1 MPKVIIDKQSYHYAA
16 AAPESDC
23 KNALLFVH
31 GSGGSQAIWTNQLAG
46 LGQNFLAL
54 AVDLPGHGDSEGA
67 PSPEV
72 RKYSDFI
79 FDFTERAL
87 GAKVILAGHSLG
99 GAIAID
105 FALRFPDKL
114 SGLILICTGAKL
126 RVAPFILE
134 NCKAGNLFPESVN
147 FSYSDFANPD
157 LKKQAMLEMENT
169 DPNIYYNDFLACD
182 NFNCLD
188 RIGAIMVPT
197 LVIGA
202 ANDLL
207 TPPKYSQYLAD
218 NIPNAQLRI
227 IEQSG
232 HMVMREQP
240 EQVNALIKEFVMS
253 L

>member
-1 MPKVIIDKQSYHYAA
+1 MPKVIIDNESYHYAA
-16 AAPESDC
+16 AAPESDR

-31 GSGGSQAIWTNQLAG
+31 GSGGSQAIWANQLAG
-46 LGQNFLAL
+46 LGQNFLTL

-67 PSPEV
+67 SSREV
-72 RKYSDFI
+72 QKYSDFI
-79 FDFTERAL
+79 FDFIERAL

-114 SGLILICTGAKL
+114 SGLILVCTGARL

-134 NCKAGNLFPESVN
+134 HYKAGKSFPESVN
-147 FSYSDFANPD
+147 FAYSDFANPD
-157 LKKQAMLEMENT
+157 LKKQAILEMENT
-169 DPNIYYNDFLACD
+169 DPSVYYNDFLACD

-188 RIGAIMVPT
+188 RIGSITAPT
-197 LVIGA
+197 LVISA
-202 ANDLL
+202 TNDLL

-240 EQVNALIKEFVMS
+240 DQVNALIKEFVMS

>member
-16 AAPESDC
+16 TGPESNG
-23 KNALLFVH
+23 KNALLFIH

-46 LGQNFLAL
+46 LGQNFLTL

-67 PSPEV
+67 SSREV
-72 RKYSDFI
+72 RVYSDFI
-79 FDFTERAL
+79 FDFIERAL
-87 GAKVILAGHSLG
+87 DTKVILAGHSLG

-126 RVAPFILE
+126 RVAPAILE
-134 NCKAGNLFPESVN
+134 T
-147 FSYSDFANPD
+147 YSSPGSDN
-157 LKKQAMLEMENT
+157 NT
-169 DPNIYYNDFLACD
+169 DHSVYYDDFLACD
-182 NFNCLD
+182 NFNYLD
-188 RIGAIMVPT
+188 RIGAITVPT

-202 ANDLL
+202 TNDLM
-207 TPPKYSQYLAD
+207 TPLKYSQYLAD

-232 HMVMREQP
+232 HLVMQEQP
-240 EQVNALIKEFVMS
+240 EQVNTHIKEFVMS